1 MPLPVG
7 LSGETQ
13 VPLQGSEA
21 FREALLRL
29 VALAPVERCGHRGRA
44 AQLQGVDRLDD
55 LVQVAD
61 HVGLVGGGQLQ
72 VTRFLSCRRHRQ
84 RRAGSTLRFRQSPIS
99 LRPPLAKS
107 PVGRANLPSTVMHRR
122 EVCAWEKAAVGS
134 PRQQPR
140 CSCRPRRPSII
151 SGVAAGRRYRAGSPP
166 ALLAPIAR
174 RRRGEPE
181 EPGERH
187 RGVDRGSLGRRR
199 PGSPGPR
206 RWRRAATRRRRSRGG
221 GRRPG
226 RGRAGRAL
234 PALGGRPERPRPGR
248 RGCGPA
254 RDREDLE
261 RHGRSSLSPSPRHL
275 FTSSRPARAA
285 ALFL

>member
-29 VALAPVERCGHRGRA
+29 VALAPVERCRHRRRA

-107 PVGRANLPSTVMHRR
+107 PVGRANLPSAVMHRR
-122 EVCAWEKAAVGS
+122 EACAWENGSRWQPPTAAQALVQAETPLEHLGGGSGAPVPSWLAAGS
-134 PRQQPR
+134 PRANCPTPSGRARGARRAPPR
-140 CSCRPRRPSII
+140 CRSWLFGPEAARIARPSPMATGSDPAPTIAWRRPT
-151 SGVAAGRRYRAGSPP
+151 ARKRASWASSSSP
-166 ALLAPIAR
+166 
-174 RRRGEPE
+174 
-181 EPGERH
+181 
-187 RGVDRGSLGRRR
+187 
-199 PGSPGPR
+199 
-206 RWRRAATRRRRSRGG
+206 WRAA
-221 GRRPG
+221 
-226 RGRAGRAL
+226 
-234 PALGGRPERPRPGR
+234 
-248 RGCGPA
+248 
-254 RDREDLE
+254 
-261 RHGRSSLSPSPRHL
+261 
-275 FTSSRPARAA
+275 
-285 ALFL
+285 